1 MKEEHE
7 EDYFPIHTS
16 TLDSAG
22 GSEIRKQGLAFPRNP
37 TTVPNRSLFSGPKIL
52 LTVGIVGTLIPVII
66 SAMSFFYAISRPPIP
81 HRDQADKVST
91 RQGEASDTGPPKPV
105 ISNAYPSF
113 YREAPKKKDHR
124 PDIKLDRP
132 SPPSSIDRPK
142 DEPVF
147 KMDKDTAISPP
158 RIERPKE
165 DLTASVDNVKPQPLP
180 KAEPR
185 RRDQVSIAQE
195 PHLDF
200 PLTDYSSKWQTVGA
214 VDVRVSGLAITKVPL
229 IDMNKKI
236 TVSRN
241 ELLVVIIEVRV
252 GQKSKSRKLVSW
264 TYGLEHRGVIYQK
277 NEKELLPPRLPR
289 NRSPGR
295 AESRC
300 L

>member
-1 MKEEHE
+1 
-7 EDYFPIHTS
+7 
-16 TLDSAG
+16 
-22 GSEIRKQGLAFPRNP
+22 
-37 TTVPNRSLFSGPKIL
+37 
-52 LTVGIVGTLIPVII
+52 
-66 SAMSFFYAISRPPIP
+66 
-81 HRDQADKVST
+81 
-91 RQGEASDTGPPKPV
+91 
-105 ISNAYPSF
+105 
-113 YREAPKKKDHR
+113 
-124 PDIKLDRP
+124 
-132 SPPSSIDRPK
+132 
-142 DEPVF
+142 
-147 KMDKDTAISPP
+147 MDKDTAISPP